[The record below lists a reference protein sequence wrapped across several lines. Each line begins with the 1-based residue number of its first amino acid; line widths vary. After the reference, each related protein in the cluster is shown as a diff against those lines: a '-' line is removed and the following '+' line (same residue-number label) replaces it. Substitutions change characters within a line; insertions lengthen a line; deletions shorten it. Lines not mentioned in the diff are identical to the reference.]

1 MSEQAVGR
9 GAICLGILRI
19 AMGWTMVWAF
29 MDKLFGLGFPSTPDV
44 AMINGGSPTEY
55 YLTYLVDGPFEGIW
69 NSLAGNAVV
78 DWLLM
83 FGLIAVGVS
92 MMLGI
97 ASKLSTVGF
106 VVMMALMFAL
116 EVPPADNPLIDYHII
131 YIIAALAV
139 YWLGGYGHLG
149 LQERWSELAIVRRLP
164 ILE

>member
-69 NSLAGNAVV
+69 NSLAGNTVV

-149 LQERWSELAIVRRLP
+149 LQERWSELEIVRRLP

>member
-1 MSEQAVGR
+1 MSEQAAGR

-29 MDKLFGLGFPSTPDV
+29 MDKLFGLGFPSTHDV

-83 FGLIAVGVS
+83 FGLI
-92 MMLGI
+92 L
-97 ASKLSTVGF
+97 
-106 VVMMALMFAL
+106 ALMFAL

-149 LQERWSELAIVRRLP
+149 LQGRWSELPIVRRLP